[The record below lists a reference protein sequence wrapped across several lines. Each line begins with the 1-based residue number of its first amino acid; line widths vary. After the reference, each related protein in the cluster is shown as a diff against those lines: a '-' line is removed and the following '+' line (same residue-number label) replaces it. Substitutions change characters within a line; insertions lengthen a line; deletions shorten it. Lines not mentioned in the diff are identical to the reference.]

1 MKTNKPKKLETVTVT
16 MQEIWQQTT
25 PKVHKSKK
33 HYNRKAKHKKNP
45 DRQNPDSFLYHFQ
58 IVTLSLPKGQISSF
72 AFSRALSNP
81 LTSFPPAVAKKA
93 CPPPPP

>member
-45 DRQNPDSFLYHFQ
+45 DFDDPDFFISFSK
-58 IVTLSLPKGQISSF
+58 LSP
-72 AFSRALSNP
+72 
-81 LTSFPPAVAKKA
+81 
-93 CPPPPP
+93 